1 VYFSGAL
8 MRMHRAEVHQLVSA
22 TVFDQIPLDLR
33 EPSLILGEHT
43 FSICAS
49 HDTDTTSRR
58 GARIEEGSGWA
69 PSRTGDYRRDVS
81 NEGPFMGVHV
91 AVAEMATAMDF
102 YRRVGLAVPEGA
114 DGQPHVEVDLGGGAH
129 LAFSTPTV
137 IAMYDSA
144 WRGPSPSTATVLQLR
159 LGSRA
164 AVDEMYES
172 LTSAGY
178 RGHLAPIDAF
188 WGNRYCEVDDAD
200 GHTVGFQSTTDESRR
215 S

>member
-1 VYFSGAL
+1 
-8 MRMHRAEVHQLVSA
+8 MHRAEVHQLVAA

-33 EPSLILGEHT
+33 QPSLILGQHA

-58 GARIEEGSGWA
+58 GARIEEVSGWA
-69 PSRTGDYRRDVS
+69 PSRAPDYGRDVP

-91 AVAEMATAMDF
+91 AVADMATAMDF

-114 DGQPHVEVDLGGGAH
+114 DDQHHVQVDLDGGAH

-172 LTSAGY
+172 LTNAGY

-200 GHTVGFQSTTDESRR
+200 GHTVGFHSPTDESRR
-215 S
+215 T